1 MSFSRAE
8 TSCAFALMIA
18 GLAGI
23 GGCERPPTPTEIAA
37 IEADLPEQ
45 ISYNWH
51 VRPIL
56 SNNCFRC
63 HGNDAAMRKAGLRLD
78 VKENAF
84 APIPEDKAKRA
95 VVPGKPWKSEAIV
108 RILSEDQDTRMP
120 PLDSHKT
127 LTTQEKAILYKWVEQ
142 GAAYE
147 QHWAYIPPGVTRP
160 EQSPFAEQAVNEVDK
175 YVYAGLHKKRL
186 SPSPEADRETLINRV
201 TLDLTGLPPTLRQ
214 VDDFV
219 ADKDPSAYEKL
230 VDRLLRSQDYAE
242 RMTTYW
248 LDVARYGESDG
259 YLDDNYGRLIYPWRD
274 WVISA
279 FDHNMP
285 YDKFAS
291 WQLAGDLL
299 PSPTREQILATA
311 FARVGK
317 RSTEAGIIDE
327 EYRVEY
333 RNERSELVGKAF
345 LGLTLGCAKC
355 HDHKYDAISHADYY
369 SMAGFFNSIDERGYY
384 SQPDEPRATGPT
396 LPWPEPNQKTAWDL
410 AKADL
415 ATKVASYDSARQAA
429 GKAATARADAIMKGA
444 PQQIGKAMLAD
455 IEDSTLVYYPL
466 DEGHKGPLEPIMIM
480 SSGGMNGGGGD
491 RGSKGATNP
500 VMEIPGV
507 PLDMPPGESVIGRP
521 AVATQITSSG
531 VRPETRGRVVPT
543 GAQTRTSDNARLTAV
558 LARTSSD
565 SNAVSG
571 ALQRSKR
578 RFSPAPGQA
587 GGVKTVQPAGPPPP
601 RVLTLPDTLTA
612 ENVSFSKSGRPG
624 DPDVTLQ
631 KASFIPG
638 AKGQGFLIDDNMGFL
653 GPRNVGRFERTDP
666 FSIDLYIKPRVG
678 KPYTGAGIVFF
689 QDQRAGWSVLSEG
702 DRVRFDIVHSAPFNQ
717 ISVLTQAKV
726 PQGQWTHVTV
736 SYDGSSKA
744 SGVKLFLDGKPAAV
758 DVISDHL
765 TRSALPYGRYGLV
778 ILGGGYWNLTFGKKW
793 RAEEFTG
800 GGLDELRVVNRALT
814 AGEAAV
820 LHDPSLAEKDM
831 RVAHAS
837 FVEREI
843 AKDPLVI
850 AAATELRK
858 ARERENE
865 VSSKIR
871 EVMVLADQTRTRPT
885 YVLQGGLY
893 DKPLDEVQPQ
903 GLQSVFAWKSS
914 LQRNRKGLTEWLFDD
929 KNPLTARVFVNR
941 LWQMHFGTGLVET
954 VEDFGTQGAIPSN
967 PELLDWLAVEFVK
980 SGWDIKH
987 MHKLMVMSAT
997 YRQSSFATPEL
1008 LEADP
1013 RNFLLARG
1021 PRYRLQA
1028 EMIRDNALFASG
1040 LLVDKKGGDAV
1051 FPYQPD
1057 GVWSAGAGV
1066 NVYPGVVPDD
1076 DRHRRSMYTFY
1087 KRASPYP
1094 SLAVFDMADRSV
1106 STVARRMS
1114 NTPLQALVLLNDI
1127 QYMEAYRKIAERA
1140 IGAAPEADKQVEM
1153 VFRLATRR
1161 RPVEAE
1167 MNALRDYYGSE
1178 TKRFAGKSGS
1188 ADKLLQ
1194 HGVAPINPGIDRTQ
1208 LAALTMVAA
1217 VVMNSP
1223 DAYMLR

>member
-1 MSFSRAE
+1 
-8 TSCAFALMIA
+8 
-18 GLAGI
+18 LA
-23 GGCERPPTPTEIAA
+23 
-37 IEADLPEQ
+37 
-45 ISYNWH
+45 
-51 VRPIL
+51 
-56 SNNCFRC
+56 
-63 HGNDAAMRKAGLRLD
+63 
-78 VKENAF
+78 
-84 APIPEDKAKRA
+84 
-95 VVPGKPWKSEAIV
+95 
-108 RILSEDQDTRMP
+108 
-120 PLDSHKT
+120 
-127 LTTQEKAILYKWVEQ
+127 
-142 GAAYE
+142 
-147 QHWAYIPPGVTRP
+147 
-160 EQSPFAEQAVNEVDK
+160 
-175 YVYAGLHKKRL
+175 
-186 SPSPEADRETLINRV
+186 PSPEADRETLINRV
-201 TLDLTGLPPTLRQ
+201 TLDLTGLPPTLAQ
-214 VDDFV
+214 VDEFV
-219 ADKDPSAYEKL
+219 ADKDPAAYAKL
-230 VDRLLRSQDYAE
+230 VDRLLQSQDYAE

-274 WVISA
+274 WVIGA
-279 FDHNMP
+279 FGRNMP

-299 PSPTREQILATA
+299 PKPTREQILATA

-355 HDHKYDAISHADYY
+355 HDHKYDAISQADYY

-396 LPWPEPNQKTAWDL
+396 LPWPEPNQKSAWDL

-415 ATKVASYDSARQAA
+415 TAKESAYANAR
-429 GKAATARADAIMKGA
+429 KAAEHSAAARADAIMRGA
-444 PQQIGKAMLAD
+444 PQQIEKAMMDEIDA
-455 IEDSTLVYYPL
+455 STLVYYPL
-466 DEGHKGPLEPIMIM
+466 DEGHKGPLEPIMVM
-480 SSGGMNGGGGD
+480 SGGGMNGGGGD

-500 VMEIPGV
+500 VTEIPGV
-507 PLDMPPGESVIGRP
+507 PLDMPPGESVINRP
-521 AVATQITSSG
+521 AAAIAAGLPATSA
-531 VRPETRGRVVPT
+531 RVVPPAT
-543 GAQTRTSDNARLTAV
+543 ESRKSGGAAVKTA
-558 LARTSSD
+558 LARS
-565 SNAVSG
+565 AAPGQKSG
-571 ALQRSKR
+571 APQRAQR

-587 GGVKTVQPAGPPPP
+587 GGVKIAKPAGPPPP
-601 RVLTLPDTLTA
+601 RVLALPDTLTA
-612 ENVSFSKSGRPG
+612 DNVSFSKSGRST

-631 KASFIPG
+631 KAKFIPG

-653 GPRNVGRFERTDP
+653 GPRDVGRFERTDP

-702 DRVRFDIVHSAPFNQ
+702 DRVRFDIVHAAPFNQ

-726 PQGQWTHVTV
+726 PQGQWTHVAV
-736 SYDGSSKA
+736 SYDGSSRA

-758 DVISDHL
+758 EVVSDHL

-778 ILGGGYWNLTFGKKW
+778 ILGGGYWNMTFGKKW

-800 GGLDELRVVNRALT
+800 GGLDELRVINRAIT
-814 AGEAAV
+814 AGEAAA
-820 LHDPSLAEKDM
+820 LHDSSVAEKNTS
-831 RVAHAS
+831 VARAS

-843 AKDPLVI
+843 EKNQEVV
-850 AAATELRK
+850 AATAELKK
-858 ARERENE
+858 ARDRENE
-865 VSSKIR
+865 ISSKIR
-871 EVMVLADQTRTRPT
+871 EVMVLGDQSRRRPT

-893 DKPLDEVQPQ
+893 DKPLDEVEPRA
-903 GLQSVFAWKSS
+903 LQRVFGWQSS
-914 LQRNRKGLTEWLFDD
+914 LPPDRTGLTKWLFDP

-941 LWQMHFGTGLVET
+941 LWQMHFGTGIVET

-987 MHKLMVMSAT
+987 MHKLIVMSAT
-997 YRQSSFATPEL
+997 YRQSSFATPGL

-1066 NVYPGVVPDD
+1066 NSYPVSVPDD

-1106 STVARRMS
+1106 STVARRTS
-1114 NTPLQALVLLNDI
+1114 NTPLQALVLLNDV
-1127 QYMEAYRKIAERA
+1127 QYIEAYRKLAERA
-1140 IGAAPEADKQVEM
+1140 IDAAPDSDKQVEM

-1161 RPVEAE
+1161 HPVEAE
-1167 MNALRDYYGSE
+1167 SSALREYYASE
-1178 TKRFAGKSGS
+1178 RKRFAGSSDS

-1194 HGVAPINPGIDRTQ
+1194 HGVAPINPGIDRAQ
-1208 LAALTMVAA
+1208 LAALTMVAG